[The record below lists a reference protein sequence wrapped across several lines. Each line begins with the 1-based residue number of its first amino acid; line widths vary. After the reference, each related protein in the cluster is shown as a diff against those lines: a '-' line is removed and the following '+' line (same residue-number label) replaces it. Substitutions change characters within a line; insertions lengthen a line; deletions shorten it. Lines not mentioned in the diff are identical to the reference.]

1 MIYFKMDSGD
11 VYAYSEQAIQKVNR
25 IDQLES
31 LADDAAASELSVI
44 DKVFFEIRDKI
55 NTMRK
60 MTDEE
65 IEAHINPPKSQEDL
79 VNEADAEKNRL
90 IQNANDKIAPLKYAV
105 DKGIA
110 TDEESAALDEWEM
123 YRVLLMRVDTSKA
136 PDIEWPTPP
145 GERAR

>member
-44 DKVFFEIRDKI
+44 DKVFFEIREKI

-65 IEAHINPPKSQEDL
+65 VEAHINPPKSHEDL
-79 VNEADAEKNRL
+79 VSEANAEKNRL
-90 IQNANDKIAPLKYAV
+90 IQNANDTISPLQDAV
-105 DKGIA
+105 DLDIA
-110 TDEESAALDEWEM
+110 TDEEISLLAEWKK
-123 YRVLLMRVDTSKA
+123 YRVLLMRVDTTKA
-136 PDIEWPTPP
+136 PDIEWPPLP
-145 GERAR
+145 ISSQ